1 MTSSNIVGSGGF
13 SYEMNPEW
21 AKLPEGWEMP
31 TAAVYGDSQDRV
43 YAFNR
48 DPEHPVCIFDKE
60 GNFVSAWG
68 AGLINFAHSIL
79 LDNND
84 NVWLVDRNTHEVHKY
99 TGDGQHIMTIGQKG
113 VRSDTGVDP
122 EDYSSTAFQSVTHGG
137 PPFNMPAGIALNDEG
152 QIFIADGYANA
163 RVHKFTPEGQLIQS
177 WGEPGD
183 GPRTV
188 PLAPRHLDRQERAG
202 AGGRPRERPRTGVHP
217 GRRIHQ
223 HMAQQAHRPGAV
235 LRRLRRH
242 RVHS

>member
-13 SYEMNPEW
+13 SYEMNPDW

-60 GNFVSAWG
+60 GNFISAWG
-68 AGLINFAHSIL
+68 TGLITFAHSIL

-99 TGDGQHIMTIGQKG
+99 TGDGQHIMTIGQRG

-122 EDYSSTAFQSVTHGG
+122 RG
-137 PPFNMPAGIALNDEG
+137 L
-152 QIFIADGYANA
+152 
-163 RVHKFTPEGQLIQS
+163 
-177 WGEPGD
+177 
-183 GPRTV
+183 
-188 PLAPRHLDRQERAG
+188 
-202 AGGRPRERPRTGVHP
+202 
-217 GRRIHQ
+217 
-223 HMAQQAHRPGAV
+223 
-235 LRRLRRH
+235 
-242 RVHS
+242 